1 MSGASNFQERGA
13 ASYLNLGDLSIHLT
27 ARRTYVKF
35 LQQHRHLM
43 LTTPYHY
50 TIELGCMGG
59 KDYAETCEKIELLEK
74 NAKNFTLG
82 KKYYSTS

>member
-1 MSGASNFQERGA
+1 
-13 ASYLNLGDLSIHLT
+13 
-27 ARRTYVKF
+27 
-35 LQQHRHLM
+35 M